1 MLWQET
7 VIVPATTPETV
18 ALLVERHARNQ
29 DKVYLARVGFRLWF
43 GNAEL
48 TPFHQVITT
57 IGAGIHHLLVGDRK
71 EKRLLV
77 LVFLHECQQTD
88 FIMNRVIQQHG
99 LCLLEARL
107 LLQPLHHT
115 GRRFLHLLLSKH
127 TAFLIQQLTHLRLL
141 SANTI
146 VRKQLQQITD
156 VSLKKHI
163 YHGKTTQNYCFICIS
178 AKMALTL
185 YEFSDMKRLLYIMPL
200 LLLLLASCQ
209 EKTTETTSSYA
220 EITAFTFATDTANP
234 GLTAATYKVEQRTD
248 TGYIYNKDS
257 LTFGTRLDSVLPRF
271 TYKATPASVTIV
283 LPDTSIVATG
293 ADTVDFSREPIF
305 VHVKSSD
312 LTNEKWYQLMFTVH
326 QVDPDLYVWTRL
338 TERIFTRTCDM
349 QAFYIDG
356 QLVLFTNDGISTE
369 IYTSSDG
376 SVWAKG
382 NVAGLPANCRVR
394 NILQLGSTLYY
405 ADGDYLY
412 TSTDITTWTA
422 SDYSS
427 RAYSFVNMLVAFDNK
442 AWCILRDSSTD
453 QLLLGCTQHD
463 SILPS
468 QPVYGLQGNSN
479 ILPED
484 FPVSDF
490 AALSFAASSERPRAM
505 IIGGRTEDGTPLN
518 TRWNLEYEASAGY
531 RIKNFSIEQPDF
543 HSLTGVS
550 VIQYDNHL
558 VMFGGID
565 NDLTWR
571 TSMLFSDDE
580 GMNWYAPDTT
590 HNRLP
595 DTYGQRQK
603 QAAVVDAHNN
613 IYLIGGQSF
622 TETFSDVYRGY
633 LTSIDW

>member
-1 MLWQET
+1 MQ
-7 VIVPATTPETV
+7 
-18 ALLVERHARNQ
+18 R
-29 DKVYLARVGFRLWF
+29 
-43 GNAEL
+43 
-48 TPFHQVITT
+48 
-57 IGAGIHHLLVGDRK
+57 
-71 EKRLLV
+71 
-77 LVFLHECQQTD
+77 
-88 FIMNRVIQQHG
+88 FI
-99 LCLLEARL
+99 
-107 LLQPLHHT
+107 
-115 GRRFLHLLLSKH
+115 
-127 TAFLIQQLTHLRLL
+127 
-141 SANTI
+141 
-146 VRKQLQQITD
+146 
-156 VSLKKHI
+156 
-163 YHGKTTQNYCFICIS
+163 
-178 AKMALTL
+178 
-185 YEFSDMKRLLYIMPL
+185 YIL
-200 LLLLLASCQ
+200 LLLGVFLTGCK
-209 EKTTETTSSYA
+209 EKTTETTSPYA

-234 GLTAATYKVEQRTD
+234 GLAAATYKVEQRTD

-257 LTFGTRLDSVLPRF
+257 LAFGTRLDSVVPKF
-271 TYKATPASVTIV
+271 TYKATPASVTFV
-283 LPDTSIVATG
+283 LPDTSFTATG
-293 ADTVDFSREPIF
+293 TDTLDFSREPIF

-312 LTNEKWYQLMFTVH
+312 LTNEKWYQLAFTVH

-338 TERIFTRTCDM
+338 TDRIFTRICDM
-349 QAFYIDG
+349 QVFHING

-369 IYTSSDG
+369 VYTSPDG
-376 SVWAKG
+376 AAWAKSS
-382 NVAGLPANCRVR
+382 VTGLPAACRVR
-394 NILQLGSTLYY
+394 NILQLGNTLYY

-412 TSTDITTWTA
+412 TSTDITTWA
-422 SDYSS
+422 SQDYST
-427 RAYSFVNMLVAFDNK
+427 RDFAFVNMLVAFDGK
-442 AWCILRDSSTD
+442 VWSILRNRSNN
-453 QLLLGCTQHD
+453 QLLLGCTHTND
-463 SILPS
+463 SILPAE
-468 QPVYGLQGNSN
+468 PVYGLQGN

-505 IIGGRTEDGTPLN
+505 IVGGRAEDGTPLN
-518 TRWNLEYEASAGY
+518 TRWNLEYEVSAGY

-603 QAAVVDAHNN
+603 QTVVVDAHNN

-622 TETFSDVYRGY
+622 TETFSDVYRGH